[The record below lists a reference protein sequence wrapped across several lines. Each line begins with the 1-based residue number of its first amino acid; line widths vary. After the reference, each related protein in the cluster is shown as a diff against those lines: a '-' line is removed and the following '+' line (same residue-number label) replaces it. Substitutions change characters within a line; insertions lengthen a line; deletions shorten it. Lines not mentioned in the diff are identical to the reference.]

1 MRLIIQPATRA
12 QVTLAEVR
20 ELDYRESGGVAI
32 ALLWDRR
39 TDELTVTVTDTS
51 SGDAF
56 ELTVDSQV
64 ALDAFRHPYAYAAWS
79 GVQFLAPAPELALTL
94 PD

>member
-1 MRLIIQPATRA
+1 MRSILRPAITA
-12 QVTLAEVR
+12 QATLAEVR

-39 TDELTVTVTDTS
+39 SDELTVTVMDTS

-56 ELTVDSQV
+56 ELTVDIRV
-64 ALDAFRHPYAYAAWS
+64 ALDAFRHPYAYAARG
-79 GVQFLAPAPELALTL
+79 GVQFLPPAPELALTL